1 MWFVFI
7 SKWLLNSL
15 FIIKS
20 NQSPM
25 PSPSPSHHPTHRCF
39 ESKCQFFMVLWQHPK
54 CLFTICLCSLYRQH
68 LFEQNTSITLSLFS
82 YNRVTFTQIFIKGP
96 FLFYSVL
103 SSDIIIIGLVE
114 SLNTW
119 VQKKEATKEGSH
131 YKNASLWCQN
141 IGENGQAPGTASEN
155 I

>member
-20 NQSPM
+20 ISDAL
-25 PSPSPSHHPTHRCF
+25 SLSLASSHSQMFWVKMSIFHGFVTT
-39 ESKCQFFMVLWQHPK
+39 SKNV
-54 CLFTICLCSLYRQH
+54 CLRSVFVHFTDNICLRKTQT
-68 LFEQNTSITLSLFS
+68 NALSLFS
-82 YNRVTFTQIFIKGP
+82 YRRVTFTQIFIKGP
-96 FLFYSVL
+96 FLFYGVL

-119 VQKKEATKEGSH
+119 VQKKAATKEGSH

>member
-1 MWFVFI
+1 
-7 SKWLLNSL
+7 
-15 FIIKS
+15 
-20 NQSPM
+20 M
-25 PSPSPSHHPTHRCF
+25 PSPLPRIIPLTD
-39 ESKCQFFMVLWQHPK
+39 VLSQNVNFSWFCDNIQNV
-54 CLFTICLCSLYRQH
+54 CLRSVFVHFTDNICLSKTQT
-68 LFEQNTSITLSLFS
+68 NTLSLFS
-82 YNRVTFTQIFIKGP
+82 YKRVTFTQIFIKGP